1 MAVNKILLLIEM
13 VFVKP
18 IILITTFSWIIEPLP
33 TCAERNLVGGVE
45 EVLSKIDRWLGG
57 MERAIQKQPS

>member
-18 IILITTFSWIIEPLP
+18 IILVTTFSRIIEPFP
-33 TCAERNLVGGVE
+33 TCSERNLVGSVE
-45 EVLSKIDRWLGG
+45 EVLSRIDGWLGG